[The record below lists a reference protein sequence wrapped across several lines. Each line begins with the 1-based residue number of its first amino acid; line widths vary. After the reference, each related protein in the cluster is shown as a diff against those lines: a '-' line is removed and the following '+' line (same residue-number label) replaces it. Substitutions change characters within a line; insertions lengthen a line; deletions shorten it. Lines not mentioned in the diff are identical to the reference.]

1 MNTRTVKYIADLV
14 NHLHRQNSP
23 EKMEKALR
31 DLLTPSE
38 LIEVANR
45 LQIFERLSQGV
56 PQRQIAEELGVGIAT
71 VTRGSNTLKNRR
83 GREGGENRER

>member
-1 MNTRTVKYIADLV
+1 MNTKTVKYIADLV

-83 GREGGENRER
+83 GREGSED

>member
-1 MNTRTVKYIADLV
+1 MNTTTVKYISDLV
-14 NHLHRQNSP
+14 NHLHAQKSP

-83 GREGGENRER
+83 EREGSEK